1 MKNTAL
7 ITGASGGLGRGLAFA
22 LARRGWHIILTGRN
36 ASRLAQ
42 VQAEIQVISSVETH
56 LLDLADLP
64 AVENFCNLLNNTVG
78 APGLLINNA
87 ACLPNGDFG
96 AQPESEIQAAM
107 TTNLLSPALM
117 TRMFCAGQAPTQ
129 AVIFILSNAGR
140 FPQPFNSVYSASK
153 TGLRSL
159 AECLQVELGSST
171 RICLAYPPI
180 MATSLTSQFR
190 KTSNLLP
197 IANPLHISE
206 KIIKAF
212 EQGQNEITWLNWEGI
227 PILFYQFAPRLF
239 RKLLLSQR
247 QRLRNLLSSTTP
259 PAKEK

>member
-7 ITGASGGLGRGLAFA
+7 ITGASGGLGRGFALA
-22 LARRGWHIILTGRN
+22 LARRGWHVILTGRN
-36 ASRLAQ
+36 ASQLAQ

-64 AVENFCNLLNNTVG
+64 AVENFCNILNNTVG

-87 ACLPNGDFG
+87 ACMPSGEFL

-117 TRMFCAGQAPTQ
+117 TRMFCARQAPTQ

-140 FPQPFNSVYSASK
+140 FPHPFNSVYSASK

-159 AECLQVELGSST
+159 AECLQVELGPST

-180 MATSLTSQFR
+180 MVSSMTSQFR

-197 IANPLHISE
+197 QANPVHIAE
-206 KIIKAF
+206 KIIQAF
-212 EQGQNEITWLNWEGI
+212 ERGHNEITWLNWEGI

-239 RKLLLSQR
+239 RKLLESQAHE
-247 QRLRNLLSSTTP
+247 LRNLFSSTTP
-259 PAKEK
+259 PPKE